1 MRRRLLALL
10 VVTTTVAAI
19 AATSAKVGEEPARAA
34 ALSTTPKRLSSNP
47 CPLPRALG
55 PAFRAAARQ
64 TGLPLSLLVAV
75 GRIESNLQQNVR
87 SSAGARGLLQVM
99 PATASEL
106 RLDPDRPSS
115 NVLAGARYLRRLLD
129 RFGSL
134 DLALAA
140 YNAGPTAVAQ
150 AGGAPH
156 GAVLTY
162 VANVREH
169 QRALDGCT

>member
-1 MRRRLLALL
+1 LALL

-19 AATSAKVGEEPARAA
+19 AATSSAKVGRAPAQAA
-34 ALSTTPKRLSSNP
+34 APSPAPKQLSSTP
-47 CPLPRALG
+47 CPLPQALG
-55 PAFRAAARQ
+55 PAFRAAARD
-64 TGLPLSLLVAV
+64 TGLPVSLLVAV
-75 GRIESNLQQNVR
+75 GRIESNLRQNAR

-99 PATASEL
+99 PQTASEL
-106 RLDPDRPSS
+106 QLDPDRPAT

-140 YNAGPTAVAQ
+140 YNAGPTAVAR

-156 GAVLTY
+156 GEVLTY
-162 VANVREH
+162 VANVQEH
-169 QRALDGCT
+169 RRALAGCT